1 MAKASDLIGKSG
13 VSGFGPQPTPGNI
26 VQIQSGEKKAEKE
39 DHSIPKQK
47 PVKDFK
53 PNTGGSGPTGGGKVT
68 SVRPKV

>member
-1 MAKASDLIGKSG
+1 MAKASDLIGRSG
-13 VSGFGPQPTPGNI
+13 TSGMGHQPGPTNV
-26 VQIQSGEKKAEKE
+26 VQIQSADKKEEKE
-39 DHSIPKQK
+39 DHSITKQK